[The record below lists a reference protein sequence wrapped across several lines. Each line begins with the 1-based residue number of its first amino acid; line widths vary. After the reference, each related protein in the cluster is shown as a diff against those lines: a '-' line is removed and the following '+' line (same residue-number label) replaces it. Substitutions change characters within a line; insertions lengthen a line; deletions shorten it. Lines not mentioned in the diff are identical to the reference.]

1 MSKTRK
7 FVVALMTFFL
17 AVLAAIGVLS
27 LNVRAAEGDT
37 EINWPTTFTAADW
50 DSETQL
56 RMPTGFVS
64 KNQADLKP
72 TAEMLAK
79 VKITRGTATY
89 ACSNIYEW
97 NGCLTFYFTNSYT
110 GKTAP
115 QTGDVL
121 SVDAGFSV
129 VQNGT
134 TYISSEAVSWTY
146 TGSLWLMDGAELPDE
161 PIAVT
166 VSGVASVATPF
177 PSFPI
182 RLDVA
187 TNGIGLGGGATNL
200 NYTTGTD
207 AYVTYTR
214 GDYSVKAGAFH
225 AENSTIRVYFK
236 GSADLVLE
244 QDKPVRGDIFTLGK
258 GFAFKSADGSAEYAV
273 NEDIKY
279 IYTGSSWIAGTT
291 LPTEVTVSDVT
302 NVATPY
308 PNFPIRLDVA
318 TNGIGLGGGATNL
331 NYTTGT
337 DAYVTYTR
345 GEYSVKAGAFHAEN
359 GTIRV
364 YFKGS
369 ADLVLEQDKPVE
381 GDIFTLGK
389 GFAFT
394 SADKSVNYLVTED
407 LVYTYNGTA
416 WVAEGGTE
424 EPDPEPVETT
434 PANVNS
440 VTTNSMG
447 NNSYPIVISANT
459 DVAVSLGGNADLHAD
474 AAELKKVTYTRGD
487 FTLTANLV
495 RGYGQAILGWFKSTS
510 DVAFT
515 VNTPVRGDIFRI
527 AENFTF
533 RSGDDSVT
541 YCLTAPVEYIYDGT
555 AWIEGTE
562 LPDAPVAVTV
572 SGVTSVD
579 TPFDAFPIRVDVKT
593 NASGLGSGGDL
604 KYTAGT
610 QGYVAYARDGK
621 SVAAGAFHA
630 DGGTIRAYF
639 KASQDV
645 ALVKDTPV
653 KGDIF
658 TLGTGFSFTSADGS
672 VKYSVN
678 EDFSYI
684 YTGFDWIAGTEL
696 PAEAEITGVESL
708 ATQFPAYPMNVVVAT
723 TGANLGTSGNLS
735 YAQGAAANVTYTRN
749 GVTVSSGVLH
759 ARENTKFV
767 AFFANAS
774 GLTFANAENQAGDI
788 LTVKAGFAFSSK
800 DDVSYMVYETVSY
813 VYTAAGTWVEYI
825 PATGMEI
832 AESNLTV
839 EAEKTVQIQ
848 VSLTPV
854 ESTEAVIYQS
864 LSPEIATVDKNG
876 LVLGVKEGTAEIVVK
891 AGNFTK
897 SVFVTVEPATVEYV
911 KTGIRVTENGEQII
925 YSGRDYVKP
934 TVAYVYTPEKDVT
947 EYVPA
952 ESVIVD
958 EGNFD
963 NMTAGDY
970 TLKVKVLKDGSTTEY
985 FETTFKVTVKAST
998 PLTIESMTTTDSINA
1013 DTDSTFFVNTDSDNT
1028 AKNDAEGSDA
1038 MLAILPYVEF
1048 YFPDGTK
1055 GNVWACR
1062 LNGSVVRFFIKKQSG
1077 SGNIN
1082 SGEIPAGSVFTIK
1095 AGFGIT
1101 EDEYLAEEVSYV
1113 FNGTEFE
1120 SLVEPEDFEISV
1132 PKLKMYVGTVM
1143 QISVTADESVN
1154 VIYQYYSASPETG
1167 TVDTAGRITATA
1179 TGTLVIRVSWRDLT
1193 KQIEIEVVEAP
1204 ADRTFEIVSPI
1215 SEFWVPVSTTEN
1227 PTSFTLQGYTLEYHY
1242 VYDDG
1247 SETPEKAVTEA
1258 QIGELDYTKPGN
1270 YDLII
1275 SDPESEQTDSVT
1287 VIVYEYKEVKTFDSV
1302 TISGYDINDNRNGP
1316 NTWNGH
1322 MYVSMKSYSSN
1333 SVNLLSQSELN
1344 TMASY
1349 IEYTTAD
1356 GKTYPSKNE
1365 DGSVKSSIGLWTVGT
1380 NLLVMIRPEGAT
1392 GNVGYGTAETWKEE
1406 YPTDPAKPS
1415 YKWYPYSPIYK
1426 LGDKI
1431 TFKKGMPIYAWK
1443 GNKTENNRP
1452 QDGEGYMI
1460 IEGYLADDYT
1470 YYCREEDGTNS
1481 IWTYYKE
1488 YTDFTVPETM
1498 TLSAGGT
1505 AVIGAVRVPS
1515 DATTGTFSYVSSD
1528 ENIVTVTEQ
1537 GYLVGMGVG
1546 TAEITVTLSG
1556 GVDENGDLKDPIVKK
1571 ITVTVE
1577 RNITLVAGEIKVT
1590 QGAKFDP
1597 SKYEITVTFSDGTTE
1612 NISLNDERVALQT
1625 IDTSKL
1631 GTTEY
1636 NISVTIDGQTKRGT
1650 LKVTVE
1656 AKKGCGGG
1664 CKSSLAGTMAVVT
1677 AISAV
1682 AVVFAKKKKRG

>member
-50 DSETQL
+50 HSETEL

-97 NGCLTFYFTNSYT
+97 NGCLTFYFNGSGYT

-121 SVDAGFSV
+121 SVDAGLSV

-134 TYISSEAVSWTY
+134 TYISSEAVRWTY

-161 PIAVT
+161 PTAVT
-166 VSGVASVATPF
+166 VSDVTNVATPY
-177 PSFPI
+177 PDFPI

-200 NYTTGTD
+200 NYT
-207 AYVTYTR
+207 A
-214 GDYSVKAGAFH
+214 
-225 AENSTIRVYFK
+225 
-236 GSADLVLE
+236 
-244 QDKPVRGDIFTLGK
+244 
-258 GFAFKSADGSAEYAV
+258 
-273 NEDIKY
+273 
-279 IYTGSSWIAGTT
+279 
-291 LPTEVTVSDVT
+291 
-302 NVATPY
+302 
-308 PNFPIRLDVA
+308 
-318 TNGIGLGGGATNL
+318 
-331 NYTTGT
+331 GT

-369 ADLVLEQDKPVE
+369 ADLVLEQDKPAA
-381 GDIFTLGK
+381 GDIFTLGA

-394 SADKSVNYLVTED
+394 SSDKSVNYLVTED

-440 VTTNSMG
+440 VTTNGMG
-447 NNSYPIVISANT
+447 NTSYPVVISANT

-579 TPFDAFPIRVDVKT
+579 TPFDPFPIRVDVKT

-610 QGYVAYARDGK
+610 QVYVTYARGGK

-658 TLGTGFSFTSADGS
+658 TLGAGFSFASADGS

-696 PAEAEITGVESL
+696 PAAAEITGVESL
-708 ATQFPAYPMNVVVAT
+708 ATQFPDYPMNVVVAT

-767 AFFANAS
+767 AFFASAS
-774 GLTFANAENQAGDI
+774 GLTFANAESQTGDI
-788 LTVKAGFAFSSK
+788 LTVKAGLAFNSK
-800 DDVSYMVYETVSY
+800 DGAAYMVYGTVSY

-839 EAEKTVQIQ
+839 EVEKTVQIQ

-911 KTGIRVTENGEQII
+911 KTGIKVTENGEQTI

-1028 AKNDAEGSDA
+1028 AKNDDHMSDA

-1055 GNVWACR
+1055 GDVWACR
-1062 LNGSVVRFFIKKQSG
+1062 VNGSVVRFFIKKQSG

-1082 SGEIPAGSVFTIK
+1082 TGEIPAGSVFTIK

-1113 FNGTEFE
+1113 FNGTDFE

-1132 PKLKMYVGTVM
+1132 PKLTMYVGTVM
-1143 QISVTADESVN
+1143 QISVTADENVN
-1154 VIYQYYSASPETG
+1154 VIYQYYSASPEVG
-1167 TVDTAGRITATA
+1167 SVDASGRITAA
-1179 TGTLVIRVSWRDLT
+1179 AAGTLVIRVSWRDLT

-1215 SEFWVPVSTTEN
+1215 SEFWVPVSTTEK

-1242 VYDDG
+1242 VYEDG

-1258 QIGELDYTKPGN
+1258 QIGELDYTQPGN

-1275 SDPESEQTDSVT
+1275 SDPESEQTDTVT
-1287 VIVYEYKEVKTFDSV
+1287 VIVYEYKEVRTFDSI
-1302 TISGYDINDNRNGP
+1302 TISGYDINDNRNSA

-1322 MYVSMKSYSSN
+1322 MMISMKSYSSN

-1406 YPTDPAKPS
+1406 YPTDPENPA

-1460 IEGYLADDYT
+1460 LEGYLADDYT

-1488 YTDFTVPETM
+1488 YTDFTVSETM

-1505 AVIGAVRVPS
+1505 AVISATRVPS

-1528 ENIVTVTEQ
+1528 ENIVTVTEK

-1556 GVDENGDLKDPIVKK
+1556 GLDENGDPKDPIVKK
-1571 ITVTVE
+1571 ITVTVK
-1577 RNITLVAGEIKVT
+1577 RDITLVSGEINVT

-1612 NISLNDERVALQT
+1612 NISLDDERVALQT

-1656 AKKGCGGG
+1656 AKKGCGG
-1664 CKSSLAGTMAVVT
+1664 CKSSLAGTMAALT

-1682 AVVFAKKKKRG
+1682 AAVFAKKKKRG